1 MPNWVNNRLYVKNT
15 GPEFNALR
23 ELFTKSDSPFE
34 KFQPMPCE
42 LTCGFVD
49 IEDLIK
55 NSERKKK
62 GREYWCAKIN
72 RLIGKPKY
80 LTVNPII
87 LRVSDYSD
95 IMGTPSRGGVKHR
108 VSLKQRIKIWFKR
121 RREEINT
128 KKFGAPDWYE
138 WRLMNWGTKWDAC
151 DLNVIYS
158 GEDEFCVEFETPTFS
173 PTKIY
178 GKLGL
183 DFPNS
188 ILMVMAWS
196 IDSDFLNCATRTL
209 EKGWIIEELGSILDG
224 RNQELDPM
232 PKPSKLFF
240 RFSKQFTTPLP
251 SWLLDE
257 QNLNETEKPAAKS

>member
-15 GPEFNALR
+15 GPEFNTLR
-23 ELFTKSDSPFE
+23 EVFTKNEYPFE
-34 KFQPMPCE
+34 KFQPMPRE

-72 RLIGKPKY
+72 RLIGKPNY
-80 LTVNPII
+80 LAMNPII
-87 LRVSDYSD
+87 LRVLDYSD
-95 IMGTPSRGGVKHR
+95 ITETLLGDGVKHR

-128 KKFGAPDWYE
+128 KKFGAKDWYD
-138 WRLMNWGTKWDAC
+138 WRVINWGTKWDAC

-158 GEDEFCVEFETPTFS
+158 GEDEFCIEFETAWNF

-178 GKLGL
+178 ERLGL
-183 DFPNS
+183 DYPNS
-188 ILMVMAWS
+188 SLMMIAWS
-196 IDSDFLNCATRTL
+196 IESDFLTCATRMA
-209 EKGWIIEELGSILDG
+209 EKDWVVEELGSILDE

-240 RFSKQFTTPLP
+240 GFSKQFTTPLP

-257 QNLNETEKPAAKS
+257 QHLNETEKPAAKS